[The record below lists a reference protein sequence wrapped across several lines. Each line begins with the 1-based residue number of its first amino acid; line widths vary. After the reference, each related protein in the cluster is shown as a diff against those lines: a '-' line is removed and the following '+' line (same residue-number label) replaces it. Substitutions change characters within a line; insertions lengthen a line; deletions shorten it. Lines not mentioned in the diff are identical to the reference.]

1 MMKMATPGRKPFIF
15 LCLFLFLAP
24 LVAKPVFAQS
34 TPPEEAYISGFF
46 GYRQAYS
53 LSCEA
58 RAAVDWAAYF
68 GVYVSENQVINA
80 LPTSDDPEIGFVGN
94 INGYWGSIPPYDY
107 GVHSQ
112 PIASVLNDFGM
123 PSLAQKNLDWTTLQ
137 WEIASGRPVIVWV
150 IGEMWQGTPIT
161 YVTEAGKSVV
171 VAHYEHAMIL
181 KGYDGD
187 IIYAIDTYTGTEK
200 TYYLQSFLAS
210 WAVLENQAVLADLP
224 DPTPTFTP
232 TMTPTETL
240 TPTPTLTPTLT
251 PTPTPTATP
260 TLIPTPITFMVVKV
274 GDYLVGIATRFNLT
288 WQELIAMNGMKYPF
302 FIYPGDVLRI
312 K

>member
-1 MMKMATPGRKPFIF
+1 MKINRHSF
-15 LCLFLFLAP
+15 LILITFLA
-24 LVAKPVFAQS
+24 LAALGTSPVIAQS
-34 TPPEEAYISGFF
+34 SPPEEAYVSGLI

-58 RAAVDWAAYF
+58 RAAVDFATYF
-68 GVYVSENQVINA
+68 GIYLSENQVIDA

-94 INGYWGSIPPYDY
+94 INGEWGSIPPYDY

-112 PIASVLNDFGM
+112 PIASVLNDFGI
-123 PSLAQKNLDWTTLQ
+123 PSRAQKYLDWTTLQ

-200 TYYLQSFLAS
+200 IYYLQSFLAS

-232 TMTPTETL
+232 TLTPTATL

-251 PTPTPTATP
+251 PTPNPTATSTP
-260 TLIPTPITFMVVKV
+260 TPTPITHVVVKV
-274 GDYLVGIATRFNLT
+274 GDYLVGIAVRFNLT
-288 WQELIAMNGMKYPF
+288 WQELTAMNGLKYPY
-302 FIYPGDVLRI
+302 FIYPGNVLRV

>member
-232 TMTPTETL
+232 TMTPT
-240 TPTPTLTPTLT
+240 
-251 PTPTPTATP
+251 
-260 TLIPTPITFMVVKV
+260 
-274 GDYLVGIATRFNLT
+274 
-288 WQELIAMNGMKYPF
+288 
-302 FIYPGDVLRI
+302 
-312 K
+312 

>member
-1 MMKMATPGRKPFIF
+1 MATPGRKPFIF